1 MRCLK
6 TEYRNEMLHIPEADL
21 QQGLAVLRQRPEE
34 EGEDA
39 GASCGITASLLTAEN
54 WRARS

>member
-1 MRCLK
+1 MS
-6 TEYRNEMLHIPEADL
+6 HIPEADL
-21 QQGLAVLRQRPEE
+21 QQGLAVVRHRSEKE
-34 EGEDA
+34 EDA